1 MTIQAILANYLNG
14 NLTDAKQGAKRHSWR
29 KLYLALRDDCQ
40 VDEHQARRVA
50 DYLKG
55 KGPR

>member
-40 VDEHQARRVA
+40 VAARSK
-50 DYLKG
+50 DPMG
-55 KGPR
+55 KEM